1 MKILSS
7 LEDYLKNTVLKET
20 FERLVYSTG
29 EAGGKE
35 SFIYLNP
42 GGQDTKLEQEIRGI
56 SKSSLQT

>member
-29 EAGGKE
+29 EAGEKE
-35 SFIYLNP
+35 FFIYLNP

-56 SKSSLQT
+56 SKSLLQT